1 MKTRATITRR
11 IRPGLYL
18 VADQSGRTSLAE
30 SLDDWAP
37 GAPVIVLDGQIIAR
51 AGTPPLVRRY
61 EV

>member
-18 VADQSGRTSLAE
+18 VADQSGRASLAE

-51 AGTPPLVRRY
+51 AGVAPQVRRY

>member
-1 MKTRATITRR
+1 MKTRATITHR

-37 GAPVIVLDGQIIAR
+37 GAPVIVLDGQIVGR
-51 AGTPPLVRRY
+51 AAPVPPVRRY